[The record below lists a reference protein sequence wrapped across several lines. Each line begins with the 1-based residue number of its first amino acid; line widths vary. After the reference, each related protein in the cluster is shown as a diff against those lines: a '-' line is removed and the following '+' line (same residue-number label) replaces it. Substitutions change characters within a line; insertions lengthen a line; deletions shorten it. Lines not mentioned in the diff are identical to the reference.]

1 MDIQALNKITI
12 PTLKSKDSVSFAL
25 ELMHDER
32 LFVLPVLD
40 EDGIYLGIAD
50 YDRLLSLKKTSK
62 LNQVELIQQTT
73 LTSVNSVYDAIRLF
87 RTGQELVVLLD
98 DHGYFENVLTP
109 KSIVEHFAQLGAVES
124 PGGYL
129 TLRVEQ
135 NNYSLSEI
143 ARIAES
149 NNALVLSLLLSST
162 TDVGYLDI
170 TLKFNLEDLTY
181 LIATFER
188 FSYQV
193 TGYHHQSN
201 VGDLYNE
208 RYLSLM
214 RYLST

>member
-1 MDIQALNKITI
+1 MDIQALSKITI
-12 PTLKSKDSVSFAL
+12 PVLKSKDSVSFAL

-40 EDGIYLGIAD
+40 EDGVYLGVAD
-50 YDRLLSLKKTSK
+50 FDRLLGLKKSSK
-62 LNQVELIQQTT
+62 LNQIELIQQTT
-73 LTSVNSVYDAIRLF
+73 LTNLNSVYDAIRLL
-87 RTGQELVVLLD
+87 RSGQELIVLVD
-98 DHGYFENVLTP
+98 ENGHFENVLTP
-109 KSIVEHFAQLGAVES
+109 RSIVEHFAQLGAVES

-162 TDVGYLDI
+162 SDVGYLDI